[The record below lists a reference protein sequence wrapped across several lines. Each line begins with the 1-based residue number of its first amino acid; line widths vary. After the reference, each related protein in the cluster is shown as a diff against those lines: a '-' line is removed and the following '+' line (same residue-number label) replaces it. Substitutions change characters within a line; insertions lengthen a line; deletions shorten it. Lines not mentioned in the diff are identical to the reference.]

1 VPTLGEAGYPLLV
14 FQNFY
19 VIFGPKNMD
28 KPIVEKLRAAF
39 MKAIESPIELRIS
52 NGTNYLAH
60 GRSEAKMQDQRSL
73 WDFRSLRT
81 VFRSIALRS
90 ARPSGALLERARSV

>member
-1 VPTLGEAGYPLLV
+1 MEIPEKIGEDKFPSDPLERCHLRWFFLFDKVLKILFEKDPNLV
-14 FQNFY
+14 T
-19 VIFGPKNMD
+19 
-28 KPIVEKLRAAF
+28 
-39 MKAIESPIELRIS
+39 IEFRIS

-73 WDFRSLRT
+73 WDFRSRRT

-90 ARPSGALLERARSV
+90 AKPSGALLERARSV

>member
-1 VPTLGEAGYPLLV
+1 MTTVLLQDLTPHILSWQDTLGFEDAKNFRLLWWSHTD
-14 FQNFY
+14 FL
-19 VIFGPKNMD
+19 PCT
-28 KPIVEKLRAAF
+28 
-39 MKAIESPIELRIS
+39 IEFRIS

-73 WDFRSLRT
+73 REFRSLRT

>member
-1 VPTLGEAGYPLLV
+1 MWRYLSATVYLGTEDEEARHYYEERIINK
-14 FQNFY
+14 FQD
-19 VIFGPKNMD
+19 VGKED
-28 KPIVEKLRAAF
+28 V
-39 MKAIESPIELRIS
+39 IELRIS

-73 WDFRSLRT
+73 REFRSLRT